1 MTNGRAKGCRGEREA
16 AKAWAKTMGGTA
28 RRGQQFAGGNDS
40 PDVVSSFPGIH
51 LEVKRTERGNPYD
64 WLAQA
69 SRDGQGKCPVVLHRR
84 NNQPWLLILEL
95 RDAPRFLLEAQA
107 GPEAEAVGRSAVP
120 GAVPR
125 QGVRSTGGAD
135 AGTLGVLPAK
145 RRRRP
150 RANRPAGQPGPGRT
164 G

>member
-1 MTNGRAKGCRGEREA
+1 MTQSRAKGCRGELEA
-16 AKAWAKTMGGTA
+16 SKVWAHVMGGKA

-40 PDVVSSFPGIH
+40 PDVVSDYPGIH

-69 SRDGQGKCPVVLHRR
+69 RRDARGKCPVVLHRR
-84 NNQPWLLILEL
+84 NNQPWLLIMEL
-95 RDAPRFLLEAQA
+95 TDAPKFLLEAGA
-107 GPEAEAVGRSAVP
+107 GPQAEEVGRGQIPLHVS
-120 GAVPR
+120 G
-125 QGVRSTGGAD
+125 QGVRSTDTQNAREP
-135 AGTLGVLPAK
+135 GVFPAQ

-150 RANRPAGQPGPGRT
+150 RGDSPARQPGSGRT